1 MLALFSCPQS
11 CSGQEE
17 QNLTGRRPLQVQAT
31 AAFKGWSPQPL
42 DSSSLPPPPLPLSRA
57 PPLLR
62 DPPPL
67 SWRLVTSLQAPGIFS
82 SSISRAAY
90 LAHLPHQH
98 HLCGPAPGPAPGPA
112 YYMSLSNLCNLVSGI
127 PGNLLDQEAGGRER
141 HLTNINELT

>member
-42 DSSSLPPPPLPLSRA
+42 DSSSLPPLPLPLSPE

-62 DPPPL
+62 DPLPL
-67 SWRLVTSLQAPGIFS
+67 SWRLVTSSFQVPGIFS

-98 HLCGPAPGPAPGPA
+98 HLCSPAPGPA
-112 YYMSLSNLCNLVSGI
+112 YYMSLSNLCNLVGGT

>member
-42 DSSSLPPPPLPLSRA
+42 DSSSLPPLPLPLSPE

-62 DPPPL
+62 DPLPL
-67 SWRLVTSLQAPGIFS
+67 SWRLVTSSFQVPGIFS

-98 HLCGPAPGPAPGPA
+98 HLCGPAPGPA
-112 YYMSLSNLCNLVSGI
+112 YYMSLSNLCNLVGGT